1 MEQWQ
6 AMEFLYWTLLFCKG
20 AKVRLVSLLFQTLSL
35 WRSKISDHKLH
46 AIFVWWQVPRDVEA
60 SFPCWLCRLLLHTP
74 VQMPLQ
80 VFRRGLLVLCGDCQ
94 YQKQIG
100 RFKSSLLLYIKSR
113 CHRNHHY
120 SCHHGSNLKFHFMYC
135 MILFYG
141 AVHFFFV

>member
-1 MEQWQ
+1 MENKRNILKNMNILACPRILELRIRTLWHWDMYPYLTPILES
-6 AMEFLYWTLLFCKG
+6 MEH
-20 AKVRLVSLLFQTLSL
+20 R
-35 WRSKISDHKLH
+35 
-46 AIFVWWQVPRDVEA
+46 WQVPWDVKA
-60 SFPCWLCRLLLHTP
+60 SFPFWLCRLLLHTP

-120 SCHHGSNLKFHFMYC
+120 SCHHGSNWKFHFMYC